1 MTLIWS
7 LCLSFRRKRLN
18 STEACYERPSAP
30 LPVGKLVWHQ
40 YFILALLLHS
50 LVLWSPLSP
59 TSCHITYWSENQFLL
74 QNLYMSAPPPF
85 TKFIYVCSFS
95 KFINVWIFCPPPH
108 ILARISLRSVKLNQF
123 DQVSALCTAWRWWMW
138 RGCWWWRS
146 EWSTAGASAA
156 RVVKVRGQGGERA
169 CGRWSILAQLCLS
182 ASSEPIC
189 LCWTCNAVSA
199 PAYYLSP

>member
-1 MTLIWS
+1 MIPVFELSQEKTEQHWSRLWENLCTSTSGQTGLTSTFHSHFAPPFSSPLISPLYNLLPHHLLIW
-7 LCLSFRRKRLN
+7 K
-18 STEACYERPSAP
+18 P
-30 LPVGKLVWHQ
+30 
-40 YFILALLLHS
+40 IL
-50 LVLWSPLSP
+50 
-59 TSCHITYWSENQFLL
+59 TS
-74 QNLYMSAPPPF
+74 
-85 TKFIYVCSFS
+85 KFIYVCPPFH
-95 KFINVWIFCPPPH
+95 KIYICLLFLKIYKCLNILPPPH

>member
-7 LCLSFRRKRLN
+7 LCLSFHRKRLN
-18 STEACYERPSAP
+18 STEAGYERTSAP
-30 LPVGKLVWHQ
+30 LPVGKPVWHQ
-40 YFILALLLHS
+40 HFILTLLRHS
-50 LVLWSPLSP
+50 LVLWS
-59 TSCHITYWSENQFLL
+59 TSLHNIL
-74 QNLYMSAPPPF
+74 QHHLQIWKPILTS
-85 TKFIYVCSFS
+85 KFIYVC
-95 KFINVWIFCPPPH
+95 PPFHKIYICLLLLKIYKCLNILPLPH

-123 DQVSALCTAWRWWMW
+123 DQVSALCTAWRWWM
-138 RGCWWWRS
+138 RQGRWWWRS
-146 EWSTAGASAA
+146 DWPTAGASVA